1 MDHGWYLIRNRR
13 FLVKYHFF
21 YKKYREVLCVK
32 GERSEKGV
40 TVRIE
45 SSYIGM
51 DSTRSYTSVSKKTS
65 SLKSRTYIGTLDR
78 REGSLNFQG
87 ALLGGNKEENTKA
100 ENTNAETATE
110 TQTGGEEGLSL
121 QNRFRSTGI
130 TKISNRTELEVL
142 DKIRQQCIT
151 YLLELFGLKD
161 RDEKSDDLT
170 KMTDVSETTGGVQ
183 TLDGTTLKTTVLSAN
198 YTETYMEQ
206 ETTSFATKCSVVTA
220 DGRRMD
226 FQLELE
232 MSRSFQ
238 TTYEQSY
245 ELLYQ
250 RAEFCDPLVINLDT
264 DIASVSD
271 QKFLFDIDADGVL
284 DTISQLN
291 AGSGYLAIDKN
302 NDGRINDGSELFGAQ
317 SGNGFADLAQYDDDG
332 NGWIDEGDAIWDK
345 LLIWCKDENGKDKL
359 YHVSEKG
366 VGAICLQNQ
375 ATDFSLNSL
384 KNNQTNA
391 QIRRT
396 GIFLYENGTMGTLQ
410 HVDMAKQ

>member
-1 MDHGWYLIRNRR
+1 MVFDKEQEVSCQIP
-13 FLVKYHFF
+13 FF
-21 YKKYREVLCVK
+21 YPAGSFVLSDKNAPKGCAPR
-32 GERSEKGV
+32 GERSEKGAIL
-40 TVRIE
+40 RIG

-51 DSTRSYTSVSKKTS
+51 DSARSYTSVSRKTS
-65 SLKSRTYIGTLDR
+65 SLKSRTYTGTLDR
-78 REGSLNFQG
+78 REGSLSFQG
-87 ALLGGNKEENTKA
+87 MLLGGNKEEDTKTG
-100 ENTNAETATE
+100 TNAEV
-110 TQTGGEEGLSL
+110 QTGEDTGLSL
-121 QNRFRSTGI
+121 RNRFRSTGI
-130 TKISNRTELEVL
+130 TKISDRNELEVL

-161 RDEKSDDLT
+161 RDGDKDSTT
-170 KMTDVSETTGGVQ
+170 KMTDASEISTDIQPLESATI
-183 TLDGTTLKTTVLSAN
+183 KTTVLSAT

-206 ETTSFATKCSVVTA
+206 EETSFATKGSVVTA
-220 DGRRMD
+220 DGRRIE
-226 FQLELE
+226 FQMELE

-238 TTYEQSY
+238 ATYEQSY
-245 ELLYQ
+245 ELLRQ
-250 RAEFCDPLVINLDT
+250 RTQFCDPLVINLDT

-302 NDGRINDGSELFGAQ
+302 NDGKINDGNELFGAQ

-396 GIFLYENGTMGTLQ
+396 GIFLYENGMAGTIQ